1 MKPQSSS
8 SQGSAPVWDT
18 PFNRAL
24 NEVMGK
30 KPGKK
35 PATGRVVD
43 GGNGASWDYY
53 YHESKE
59 KRKERKRMAD
69 ASIVEQIDRRVE
81 EKTRDLVQDEMGR
94 QMTAILPT
102 MVNSF
107 ISWIQGG
114 QKGPFPLPSFGAST
128 SSSQAPPKELIMV
141 TPTNNAPGGHGHSP
155 PSTAPSSSNPSVASA
170 MNVRGGVSTL
180 AQLEALTVIKHHK
193 LDTFLLNYLYM
204 PSSFQSL

>member
-1 MKPQSSS
+1 MS
-8 SQGSAPVWDT
+8 
-18 PFNRAL
+18 
-24 NEVMGK
+24 
-30 KPGKK
+30 
-35 PATGRVVD
+35 RV
-43 GGNGASWDYY
+43 
-53 YHESKE
+53 
-59 KRKERKRMAD
+59 AD

-128 SSSQAPPKELIMV
+128 SNSKAPPKELIMV
-141 TPTNNAPGGHGHSP
+141 TPTNNAPGGNGHSP

-170 MNVRGGVSTL
+170 LNVHGGVSTL

-193 LDTFLLNYLYM
+193 LDTFLLTYLCM
-204 PSSFQSL
+204 PSSFQSV

>member
-35 PATGRVVD
+35 PATGRVVG

-81 EKTRDLVQDEMGR
+81 EKTRDLVQVEMGR
-94 QMTAILPT
+94 QMTT

-107 ISWIQGG
+107 ISWMEGG
-114 QKGPFPLPSFGAST
+114 QKGPFSLPSFGAST
-128 SSSQAPPKELIMV
+128 SNSKAPPKELIMV
-141 TPTNNAPGGHGHSP
+141 TPTNNAPGGNGHSP
-155 PSTAPSSSNPSVASA
+155 PSTAPSSSNPSIASA
-170 MNVRGGVSTL
+170 LNVRGSVSTL

-193 LDTFLLNYLYM
+193 LDTFLLTYLYM
-204 PSSFQSL
+204 PSSFQSV

>member
-30 KPGKK
+30 KPGTK
-35 PATGRVVD
+35 PATGRVVG

-107 ISWIQGG
+107 ISWMQGG

-128 SSSQAPPKELIMV
+128 SNNQAPPDEPIMV
-141 TPTNNAPGGHGHSP
+141 TPTNDASGGNRHSP
-155 PSTAPSSSNPSVASA
+155 PSTMPSSNPSVASA
-170 MNVRGGVSTL
+170 MPGCGGGVSTL
-180 AQLEALTVIKHHK
+180 AQLEALTVITHHM
-193 LDTFLLNYLYM
+193 LDTFLLTYYLYM
-204 PSSFQSL
+204 P

>member
-1 MKPQSSS
+1 
-8 SQGSAPVWDT
+8 
-18 PFNRAL
+18 
-24 NEVMGK
+24 
-30 KPGKK
+30 
-35 PATGRVVD
+35 VVG
-43 GGNGASWDYY
+43 GGNGATWDYY

-69 ASIVEQIDRRVE
+69 ASIMEQIDRRVE
-81 EKTRDLVQDEMGR
+81 EKTRDLVQDELGR

-107 ISWIQGG
+107 ISWFQGG

-128 SSSQAPPKELIMV
+128 SSNQAPPKEPIMV
-141 TPTNNAPGGHGHSP
+141 TPTMMHLVVTDIRRPARLP
-155 PSTAPSSSNPSVASA
+155 SSNPSVASA

-193 LDTFLLNYLYM
+193 LDTFLLTYLYM